1 MKDLVEYIAKSLV
14 TDPEQ
19 VEVESYQTSSGFT
32 LALRVSDADKGRV
45 IGRRGRVVN
54 AIETLLRVIGTREGV
69 RINIDIL

>member
-32 LALRVSDADKGRV
+32 LTLRVSDADKGRV

-54 AIETLLRVIGTREGV
+54 AIEALLRVMGTREGG